1 MGRRDRP
8 REDVRELIAKKRYT
22 RALQVLRQ
30 QLVRP
35 GVTINQRLQ
44 LADLLVQLGRPAE
57 AVPVFIGL
65 AEELAADG
73 FTARAIAAL
82 KRVEKLEPGQPHV
95 EARLAALARQ
105 GGRAPSMLPA
115 ITPLPPKSPPRPELD
130 IGIEEV
136 GTDTLVRLE
145 SDRARRASQIV
156 EGEPKP
162 EKDGAE
168 AADGEISL
176 NLAPPPVPAD
186 EAPVSPP
193 ANPPQDAAAPPA
205 GSAAS
210 WPPVVAVDGPP
221 PAPPAASSEG
231 SSPTS
236 PGVADRL
243 RGVFRRFLA
252 ALPAPPPTISSAPAE
267 ISALP
272 PTNPPEVAEPTAPV
286 ATPSP
291 EPVALLAPVPAASE
305 PVALLAPVPT
315 PSQEPIALP
324 PPAEP
329 AEAAP
334 AVSEAPPESAAGPAA
349 ETPSA
354 AAEPLSESAE
364 AAPPAAAP
372 AASEPTPLAV
382 EPFEEILPTIDLHD
396 ALRSDH
402 ESDSVVEVKPMDLGL
417 TSTHDEEPAAPPK
430 PEAAAPVAQE
440 QKPPSPPA
448 PSGPPRSDP
457 DELDS
462 FLTMSEDIFQDQVA
476 DLIEEMLVPS
486 AEGAAPAIGEALPQ
500 PARPLLAGPLFQGL
514 SDDERVALVRGLKLR
529 TFEPGDVIL
538 TEGER
543 AGSLFLLTAGAVK
556 VFVRNPA
563 GHNLLLDSLGE
574 GDFFGEIS
582 SLSGQPRTATV
593 TAAALCELLELD
605 QASMVEIGVAYPHVT
620 ERLQSLSR
628 ERAADPE
635 AAALRGREGGEGG
648 SSVESQFHDGRG
660 DPRMRLRLADAFLK
674 AGKDREAAQVLVDL
688 ADDLVRR
695 GQNEKAVAL
704 LKKVEQLQRRPRAPL
719 RPAGPAA
726 AASSRPPE
734 SGDRMRE
741 WLIDVVRDTVKR
753 RAEVAKRSLAPT
765 ASPSITPE
773 ILRAYRRGLRASP
786 LFEGLSEDELLA
798 LVRGLVLRTLEPG
811 DIVLTEGE
819 TGQSVFLVAN
829 GRVKVFIRNRSGQDV
844 LLRPLG
850 EGAFFGEI
858 SALSGRSRTATVTAA
873 LPCALLELD
882 RTALDTITRA
892 HPRVREILETV
903 YIERAGDPD
912 ADAIRRS

>member
-1 MGRRDRP
+1 LSRKDRP

-65 AEELAADG
+65 AEELARDG

-95 EARLAALARQ
+95 EARLATLARQ
-105 GGRAPSMLPA
+105 AGRVPSMLPA
-115 ITPLPPKSPPRPELD
+115 TTPVPPKPAPPPRPALE

-136 GTDTLVRLE
+136 GSDTLVRLG
-145 SDRARRASQIV
+145 SDRARRAA
-156 EGEPKP
+156 EKTDEAAPEP
-162 EKDGAE
+162 EKDEGD
-168 AADGEISL
+168 AAAAEISL
-176 NLAPPPVPAD
+176 DLAPPPVPAD
-186 EAPVSPP
+186 EAPVSAP
-193 ANPPQDAAAPPA
+193 AAPPPEASA
-205 GSAAS
+205 GPPVTAVS
-210 WPPVVAVDGPP
+210 WPPIAVVEGPAS
-221 PAPPAASSEG
+221 APSAPSSDASSPAG
-231 SSPTS
+231 

-252 ALPAPPPTISSAPAE
+252 ALPAPAPLPSPAQGEVPAPPTTTPETGEPLAPLEAPAQ
-267 ISALP
+267 
-272 PTNPPEVAEPTAPV
+272 EPI
-286 ATPSP
+286 
-291 EPVALLAPVPAASE
+291 ALLAPVPTPASE

-315 PSQEPIALP
+315 PSPEAIALP
-324 PPAEP
+324 PPESTG
-329 AEAAP
+329 EAAP
-334 AVSEAPPESAAGPAA
+334 ATEAPAAAAADAPPA
-349 ETPSA
+349 T
-354 AAEPLSESAE
+354 AAEPT
-364 AAPPAAAP
+364 PPAG
-372 AASEPTPLAV
+372 
-382 EPFEEILPTIDLHD
+382 EPFEEILPTIDVHD
-396 ALRSDH
+396 ALESDH
-402 ESDSVVEVKPMDLGL
+402 ESDSVVEVRPMDIGL
-417 TSTHDEEPAAPPK
+417 TATDSEESPPA
-430 PEAAAPVAQE
+430 V
-440 QKPPSPPA
+440 KPPAPPA
-448 PSGPPRSDP
+448 PSEPLPSGRP
-457 DELDS
+457 DEMDT

-486 AEGAAPAIGEALPQ
+486 AEGATPAVGEALPQ
-500 PARPLLAGPLFQGL
+500 PARPLLSGPLFEGL

-538 TEGER
+538 TEGEK

-574 GDFFGEIS
+574 GDFFGEIA
-582 SLSGQPRTATV
+582 SLSGRPRTATV

-628 ERAADPE
+628 ERSADPE
-635 AAALRGREGGEGG
+635 AAALRGREAGEGG
-648 SSVESQFHDGRG
+648 SSLESLHDGRG
-660 DPRMRLRLADAFLK
+660 DPKMRLRLADGFLK

-688 ADDLVRR
+688 ADDLVRH

-719 RPAGPAA
+719 RPAGAA
-726 AASSRPPE
+726 APSSRPPE
-734 SGDRMRE
+734 SGNQMRE

-753 RAEVAKRSLAPT
+753 RVEVAKRTLDTPAG
-765 ASPSITPE
+765 PSVTPDT
-773 ILRAYRRGLRASP
+773 LRAYGRGLRASP
-786 LFEGLSEDELLA
+786 LLEGLSEDELLA
-798 LVRGLVLRTLEPG
+798 LVQGLVLRTLDPG

-819 TGQSVFLVAN
+819 SGESVFIVAN
-829 GRVKVFIRNRSGQDV
+829 GRVKVFMRNRAGQDV

-858 SALSGRSRTATVTAA
+858 SALSGRARTATVTAA

-882 RTALDTITRA
+882 RTALDTITRT
-892 HPRVREILETV
+892 HPRIREILETV

-912 ADAIRRS
+912 AAAIRRS